1 MKTRKQRIA
10 EWMLNH
16 QRGFTA
22 DQLREFS
29 TKEGLGVQVRTLNS
43 NGDFVIKFNE
53 SDPFINPLE
62 WLHNYRVSV
71 KERYKEA
78 RSQYLS
84 CFPQGENKSP
94 ERVEIEKAST
104 DSSMARKRA
113 ALANESCGL
122 GNVRTPL
129 DYESLK
135 REACAKSGAMNN
147 Q

>member
-1 MKTRKQRIA
+1 MKTRKQKLA

-29 TKEGLGVQVRTLNS
+29 NKEDLGIQVRTLNS
-43 NGDFVIKFNE
+43 NGDFVIKFSE
-53 SDPFINPLE
+53 SDPFINPSE

-78 RSQYLS
+78 RSLYLS

-94 ERVEIEKAST
+94 ERVETEKVSSST
-104 DSSMARKRA
+104 SMAKKRE
-113 ALANESCGL
+113 ALANEVSGL
-122 GNVRTPL
+122 GNTRTPL
-129 DYESLK
+129 DYDALK
-135 REACAKSGAMNN
+135 RESRAKFDAMNS
-147 Q
+147 